1 MTIEIVLF
9 RLLMLCVSSNWPVV
23 SKNMDFD
30 SAFLVDF

>member
-9 RLLMLCVSSNWPVV
+9 RLLMLCVSANWPVF